1 VSEENILK
9 ALETNIKKIEG
20 LKNFN
25 IPVILKTIEKYEAAQ
40 ADAQFIEAE
49 RTQLQKVY
57 DMIADLEA
65 RNERLLQR
73 LGSFEE

>member
-1 VSEENILK
+1 MSEENILK